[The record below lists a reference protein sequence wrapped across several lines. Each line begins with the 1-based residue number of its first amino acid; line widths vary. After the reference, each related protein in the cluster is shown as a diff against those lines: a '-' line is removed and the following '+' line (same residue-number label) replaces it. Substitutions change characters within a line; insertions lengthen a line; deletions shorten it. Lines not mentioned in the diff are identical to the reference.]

1 MTAFF
6 FLRLPNDF
14 PVNSVLF
21 VFPLVFN
28 FFNLFIIESN
38 RILIHKGNWYIV
50 LKKKNLFLEE
60 LMLFS
65 HQVVSNS
72 SQPPRLQNGR
82 LSCPSPS
89 PSVCLSSCPLNQCCH
104 PTISPLLASSPSA
117 FNFSQHQ
124 SLFQGVSFLCQVPKI
139 LELSFSFH

>member
-1 MTAFF
+1 MIAFF
-6 FLRLPNDF
+6 FFMLPNNF
-14 PVNSVLF
+14 PVSSVLF

-28 FFNLFIIESN
+28 FLKSIYIKSN
-38 RILIHKGNWYIV
+38 KILIHKGNWYIV

-72 SQPPRLQNGR
+72 SQPPRLQNSR
-82 LSCPSPS
+82 LPCPSPS
-89 PSVCLSSCPLNQCCH
+89 PSVCPSSWPLNQCCY

-124 SLFQGVSFLCQVPKI
+124 GLFQ
-139 LELSFSFH
+139 